1 MAYFRYVPD
10 LLYKSLQQSGSSFDT
25 ARVKNLFRR
34 GKIRE
39 DIFNTVIYFD
49 KYSIKG
55 DDRPDNVAFEIYGN
69 SEYDWVVLLSNNII
83 NIRDEWPLDDIS
95 FEKYISAKYTDEQ
108 RFEVHHYETEEI
120 KDSEN
125 RLIRESGMIVSVD
138 SYDDYS
144 FSYFNGVEIVT
155 ETNTSLLPITNYA
168 YEVDLNEKKRSIF
181 LLKPQFLTTVT
192 QDLKGIMKYSES
204 SQFVDKNT
212 KKTIN

>member
-108 RFEVHHYETEEI
+108 RFEVHHYETKEI

-155 ETNTSLLPITNYA
+155 ETNTSLVPVTNYT

-181 LLKPQFLTTVT
+181 LLKPQFLATVT
-192 QDLKGIMKYSES
+192 QDLKNIMKYSES

>member
-69 SEYDWVVLLSNNII
+69 SEFDWVVLLSNNII

-95 FEKYISAKYTDEQ
+95 FEKYISAKYTYIQ
-108 RFEVHHYETEEI
+108 RFEHHHYETKEI

-125 RLIRESGMIVSVD
+125 RLIRESGMIISVD
-138 SYDDYS
+138 SYDNYS
-144 FSYFNGVEIVT
+144 FSYFNGVQIVT
-155 ETNTSLLPITNYA
+155 ESKTSLVPVTNYA
-168 YEVDLNEKKRSIF
+168 YEVNLNEKKRSIF
-181 LLKPQFLTTVT
+181 LLKPQFLSTVT
-192 QDLKGIMKYSES
+192 QDLKNIMKYTES